1 MIIEY
6 FYREEGKIL
15 MKKNTLKIA
24 AVLSGLAVCLT
35 AFAAC
40 SSEKNEDK
48 LIYKEGG
55 KIYYRPQQGDIAR
68 ELATDKNG
76 VTLVDS
82 EGNLL
87 WKVTNAD
94 GEDQTHPVSYPA
106 VLNEGDRI
114 SCQQF
119 SIKLPRG
126 WEKMKSNN
134 AVMLKNEKDS
144 AQIDYSFFE
153 NKEDEVN
160 TAESRVQ
167 ALNEMLQPSVK
178 DGTAIIEVEDVQVSG
193 RDAKKIVIK
202 TSGKNSG
209 KKDAYLEVYFIDT
222 ANGVM
227 SFSCSCPA
235 EDGGKY
241 DFKAVLDTIEYRI

>member
-6 FYREEGKIL
+6 FYRKEGKIL
-15 MKKNTLKIA
+15 MKKTTLKIA

-106 VLNEGDRI
+106 VLDEGGRI

-126 WEKMKSNN
+126 WEKMKSDN
-134 AVMLKNEKDS
+134 AVMLKNEKDG

-153 NKEDEVN
+153 NEGDDIK
-160 TAESRVQ
+160 TAEGTIQS
-167 ALNEMLQPSVK
+167 LKEMLQPSID
-178 DGTAIIEVEDVQVSG
+178 DGTATIESEDVQISG
-193 RDAKKIVIK
+193 RDAKKIVLK
-202 TSGKNSG
+202 TKGEKN
-209 KKDAYLEVYFIDT
+209 AYLEVYYVDT
-222 ANGVM
+222 ASGVM
-227 SFSCSCPA
+227 TFSCSCEY

>member
-1 MIIEY
+1 
-6 FYREEGKIL
+6 

-24 AVLSGLAVCLT
+24 AVLSCLAVCLT

-55 KIYYRPQQGDIAR
+55 KIYYRPQQGDVAR

-76 VTLVDS
+76 VTLVDE

-126 WEKMKSNN
+126 WEKMRSDSM
-134 AVMLKNEKDS
+134 VMLRNEKDG
-144 AQIDYSFFE
+144 AQIDYSFFDNADNAE
-153 NKEDEVN
+153 EN
-160 TAESRVQ
+160 TAEMKIQ
-167 ALNEMLQPSVK
+167 GLKDMLKPSID
-178 DGTAIIEVEDVQVSG
+178 DGTAKIESEDVQISG
-193 RDAKKIVIK
+193 RDAKKIVI
-202 TSGKNSG
+202 TTTG
-209 KKDAYLEVYFIDT
+209 KKDAYLEVYYIDT
-222 ANGVM
+222 AKGVM
-227 SFSCSCPA
+227 AFSCSCPF

-241 DFKAVLDTIEYRI
+241 NFKAILDTVEYRI